1 MPTRRQAGSPHD
13 SAPAAPPEGGRDGV
27 SAFAIAQT
35 LESLAASEGIAVFS
49 TDVEGR
55 ITSWGSGAEALYGWT
70 AEEAIGDSVLV
81 TAPSE
86 LRGEV
91 EAARRRLRNGET
103 IRSWECERVRR
114 DGKRVL
120 VRVDLAPIRDESGE
134 VAGVAALHYDITEQ
148 RRVEDALR
156 AAEERYRML
165 VETMPLATYLV
176 TLDEPSRALYVS
188 PRASE
193 LCGVPLADLTPSRM
207 RDLLHPDDRDR
218 VLAEMVRANDAQAPL
233 TLEYR
238 IVRPDGTVLWLEDT
252 SLVLAGEDGSEPRA
266 QGYLLDIS
274 ERKRLEEQLL
284 QAQKMDAVGQLAGG
298 IAHDFNNILTAI
310 EGYTEFALERVS
322 GDEKLRDDLL
332 EVRKAAARAST
343 LTAQILAFAR
353 RQVVRARALDLNDVI
368 DETKRLILRLIGEH
382 IAVASHLEVPLGTV
396 MADPSQLTQV
406 IVNLAVNGRD
416 AMPDGGRLTIETTNV
431 LIDAA
436 EAAVLG
442 LEPGAFVALSV
453 GDTGLGMDPATA
465 NRAFEPFFTTKPVG
479 EGSGLGLST
488 VYGIARQSGGG
499 VAIESQPGRGTVVR
513 VYLPRIDADAIRV
526 DETEAHIE
534 TARGDGTILLVEDEA
549 VIRRLAAE
557 MLERQGYTVLT
568 AADPQTALEIAAA
581 EPEIDLLLTDVVMPQ
596 MNGSE
601 LARRLVAERP
611 SLRVLFTSGYPAD
624 AIAGRGLL
632 DDEATLLCKPFSSA
646 ELVVAVR
653 DVLS

>member
-1 MPTRRQAGSPHD
+1 MARPSQQSNDP
-13 SAPAAPPEGGRDGV
+13 APAPPPEGGRGGV

-35 LESLAASEGIAVFS
+35 LESLAASEGIAIFS
-49 TDVEGR
+49 TDVDGR
-55 ITSWGSGAEALYGWT
+55 ITSWGGGAEALYGWT
-70 AEEAIGDSVLV
+70 AEDAIGEDVLI
-81 TAPSE
+81 TAPPE
-86 LRGEV
+86 LHHELV
-91 EAARRRLRNGET
+91 AARERLRAGET
-103 IRSWECERVRR
+103 IRGWEAERIRR
-114 DGKRVL
+114 DGTR
-120 VRVDLAPIRDESGE
+120 VRVRIDLAPVRDEAGE
-134 VAGVAALHYDITEQ
+134 VAGAASIHYDITEQ

-188 PRASE
+188 PRAAE
-193 LCGVPLADLTPSRM
+193 LCGVPLGELTPARM
-207 RDLLHPDDRDR
+207 RELLHPDDRDR
-218 VLAEMVRANDAQAPL
+218 VLAEMARANDTLTPL

-238 IVRPDGTVLWLEDT
+238 IIRPDGSVLWLEDT
-252 SLVLAGEDGSEPRA
+252 SLVLLSDDELEARA

-310 EGYTEFALERVS
+310 EGYTEFALDRVS
-322 GDEKLRDDLL
+322 GDDRLRSDLL

-353 RQVVRARALDLNDVI
+353 RQVVRARALDVNDVI

-382 IAVASHLEVPLGTV
+382 IAVVSHLEVPLGTV

-406 IVNLAVNGRD
+406 LVNLAVNGRD
-416 AMPDGGRLTIETTNV
+416 AMPDGGRLTIETANAFV
-431 LIDAA
+431 EAA

-442 LEPGAFVALSV
+442 LEPGGYVTLSV
-453 GDTGLGMDPATA
+453 ADTGLGMDAATA
-465 NRAFEPFFTTKPVG
+465 KRAFEPFFTTKPVG

-499 VAIESQPGRGTVVR
+499 ISIESEPGRGTNVR
-513 VYLPRIDADAIRV
+513 VYLPRIDEAAVHVDDA
-526 DETEAHIE
+526 EAQIE

-568 AADPQTALEIAAA
+568 AADPQAALEIAAA

-601 LARRLVAERP
+601 LARRLVAQRP
-611 SLRVLFTSGYPAD
+611 ALRVLFTSGYPAD

-632 DDEATLLCKPFSSA
+632 DDAATLLCKPFSSA